1 MNSLPNLLSASR
13 WSARSVL
20 MAASVVVSAS
30 SVMAQNTMT
39 VKGTVRDANGDA
51 LIGVTVHVKGGNKGT
66 ITDINGTYTLSG
78 VPRSSTL
85 EFSYVGM
92 TTQFVSLAGSKG
104 QIDIVLRDDNKQLN
118 QVVVTALGIKRSKKA
133 LGYAMQEL
141 KGSELLQTRESNVAN
156 ALSGKVSGLQI
167 IRSGNGPGASSKIQ
181 LRGSNS
187 VTGLNQP
194 LIVVDGIPMDNF
206 TGAKNNDFWDPSAD
220 MGNGISDINSDDIAS
235 MSVLKGASAAAL
247 YGSRAGN
254 GVILITTKSGRKTE
268 GLGVTVSSSI
278 ATESIFMSPDMQNA
292 FGQGDQGT
300 YDANS
305 QLSWGPKISGQEYTK
320 WDGTKGHMKAYD
332 NVKNYFNT
340 GVNLTETIAFNQLYG
355 KTAVYASL
363 MRMDDRSKI
372 PGAKQARTSLTARAS
387 APLGQSDKLSLDTKV
402 QYVHAVTNNRPIS
415 GSNMSN
421 AFRTM
426 YNMPRSLDVRDFESA
441 ISDPNG
447 NKMLWYGKGQDVNPY
462 WLSRYKLNED
472 VRDRF
477 LLSASLKYKYSEWLS
492 AELHAGSDMYFT
504 DYDDRVHTGSP
515 VKNSYS
521 QSQDR
526 FYEHNFS
533 ALVSAHKDQ
542 LLGKWGGAATF
553 GGNLMMRQQ
562 KTVGGRVS
570 ILRVP
575 DLFSLNNSTT
585 QVNPIESISRKKI
598 NSIYGTAQIN
608 YDGYLFLEGTFR
620 NDWSSTLSRANR
632 SFFYPSIS
640 LSWGITDMFSHLGKH
655 LPEWITYSKLRAS
668 YAEVGNDLE
677 PYQLT
682 NDYLIKPVPSD
693 NTTTVARQDILFDDN
708 VRSELIKS
716 WEVGAELKLFDG
728 RLGFDLSWYKSNAT
742 RQLLNLPMDNLS
754 GYKSRKIN
762 AGDIQN
768 TGVELQVTA
777 RPIELASGFSW
788 DVNLNFSTNKNTVK
802 ELYHSKTDDIRYYSL
817 GGYDNL
823 QVYAVAGG
831 NYGEIW
837 GTSFRRVEDASSP
850 YYGKMILENGLP
862 TATTEK
868 TKLGDQQA
876 NALVGLGSTLS
887 YKGWSLNFLFDGR
900 FGGHI
905 FSGTLQS
912 MQRAGTSAMTV
923 VGDER
928 PKMVVDGVTL
938 KDGKYIP
945 NTQEVTAQQYWKAT
959 AGNGNI
965 GVGELNIYDATNIR
979 LRTLSLSYTMGRKML
994 QKTPFQ
1000 SIKLSASCSNV
1011 WMLKSHMHGIDPE
1024 SVFATSTNATGFEYG
1039 SAPTSRTCTFNVSL
1053 SF

>member
-1 MNSLPNLLSASR
+1 
-13 WSARSVL
+13 
-20 MAASVVVSAS
+20 MATSVVVSAS

-39 VKGTVRDANGDA
+39 VKGIVRDANGDA

-206 TGAKNNDFWDPSAD
+206 TGSKNNDFWNPSAD

-278 ATESIFMSPDMQNA
+278 ATESIFMSPEIQNA

-305 QLSWGPKISGQEYTK
+305 QLSWGAKISGQEYTK
-320 WDGTKGHMKAYD
+320 WDGTKGHMRSYD
-332 NVKNYFNT
+332 NIKNYFNT

-415 GSNMSN
+415 GSNKSN
-421 AFRTM
+421 AFHTM
-426 YNMPRSLDVRDFESA
+426 YNMPRSLDIRDFESA

-477 LLSASLKYKYSEWLS
+477 LLSASLKYKYNEWLS
-492 AELHAGSDMYFT
+492 AELRAGSDMYFT
-504 DYDDRVHTGSP
+504 DYNDKVYAGSP
-515 VKNSYS
+515 IDNSYT

-533 ALVSAHKDQ
+533 ALLSAHKDQ
-542 LLGKWGGAATF
+542 LFGKWGGAATF

-562 KTVGGRVS
+562 KTIGGSVS
-570 ILRVP
+570 TLRVP

-585 QVNPIESISRKKI
+585 HVNPIESISRKKI

-632 SFFYPSIS
+632 SFFYPSVS
-640 LSWGITDMFSHLGKH
+640 LSWGITDMFSHLGKR

-668 YAEVGNDLE
+668 YAEVGNDLD

-682 NDYLIKPVPSD
+682 NDYLIKPIPSD
-693 NTTTVARQDILFDDN
+693 NTTTVARQDILFNDN

-716 WEVGAELKLFDG
+716 WEVGAELNLFEG

-754 GYKSRKIN
+754 GYKYRKIN
-762 AGDIQN
+762 AGNIQN

-802 ELYHSKTDDIRYYSL
+802 ELYHSKTDDIRHYSL

-823 QVYAVAGG
+823 QVYAVSGG

-837 GTSFRRVEDASSP
+837 GTSFRRVKDTSSP

-876 NALVGLGSTLS
+876 SALVGLGSTLN

-912 MQRAGTSAMTV
+912 MQRTGTSAMTV

-938 KDGKYIP
+938 KDGKYVP
-945 NTQEVTAQQYWKAT
+945 NTQEVTTQQYWNAT
-959 AGNGNI
+959 AGYGNI
-965 GVGELNIYDATNIR
+965 GVGELNIYNATNIR

-1000 SIKLSASCSNV
+1000 SIKFSASCNNV
-1011 WMLKSHMHGIDPE
+1011 WMLKSYMHGIDPE

-1039 SAPTSRTCTFNVSL
+1039 SAPTSRTCTFNISL